1 MTWVHT
7 VNRAMGWFWAYVLGY
22 IFAASIVFTF
32 LWAAITFVGWLLFG
46 TDPISGNPGIGG

>member
-1 MTWVHT
+1 MTWVET
-7 VNRAMGWFWAYVLGY
+7 VNRGMGFFWAYLLGY

-32 LWAAITFVGWLLFG
+32 GWAVVSFIGWLLFG